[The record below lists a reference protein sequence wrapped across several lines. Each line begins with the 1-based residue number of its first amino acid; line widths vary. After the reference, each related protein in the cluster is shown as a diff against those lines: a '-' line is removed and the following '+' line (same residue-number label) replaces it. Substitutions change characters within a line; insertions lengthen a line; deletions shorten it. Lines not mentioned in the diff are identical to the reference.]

1 MKKRYYIIILLVFI
15 LPRLNAQIMLLE
27 DFETGSLNSMITF
40 QSVGTFNSSP
50 GIKNDTNFGSTKVFG
65 FGTSTCGS
73 NCFANFQTTLIITFP
88 NPAYVDSISWKEM
101 EINGNWGSQGV
112 VLINNIAL
120 PNAFL
125 GALPVNSN
133 IPDASPRH
141 QTFAVKQIVTSIKF
155 EVSDITNSSEII
167 IDDIQIKTISQI
179 AGYEYWFNDDFVN
192 RMTTTVTS
200 TDQLLINQTIPTPGL
215 NQGVNALNFRS
226 FDNLGKYS
234 SVVCHFFY
242 KTSLPENTTSSNVV
256 SYEYWLDNDY
266 SNSVV
271 VNTPVQQQVI
281 VNELIPMSSLSNGLH
296 HFNIRF
302 KDDTGLWSSVNSRF
316 FYKTSLPE
324 NTTSSNVV
332 SYEYWLDNDYSNS
345 VVVNTPV
352 QQQVI
357 VNELIPMSSLSN
369 GLHHFNIRFKD
380 DTGLWSSVNS
390 SFFYKTSLPENT
402 TSPNV
407 VSYEYWLNNDYSNSV
422 VVNTPVQQQVFVN
435 ELIPMSSLSNGLHHF
450 NIRFKDDTGIWSS
463 VISSFFYKT
472 PEQMSTPNMIT
483 EYRYWFDNDFANAVN
498 VSLTPNQQ
506 INLIDNLDLT
516 QMQKGL
522 HEINFQ
528 FKDTLGKWSVVMT
541 DTIEK
546 ISLPIAVF
554 SYSSTQYCDSS
565 IIAFANN
572 SVDGDEYLWDFGDG
586 NTSDSTN
593 PTHAYFNTNTYL
605 VSLTVTDTILNTDST
620 IVIPIEINLLNT
632 SSIITETACG
642 SYTAPDGQ
650 VYTTSGI
657 KTAVIPNA
665 ADCDSTIT
673 INLTINIVDV
683 SVTQNGLMLTAN
695 ATAAFYQWL
704 DCNDGY
710 SIINGETS
718 QVFTVTQNGNYAV
731 EVTQNSCIDTTA
743 CYLVTTIGILE
754 NTFGNEITVYPNP
767 TNGLLKIDLGQVFN
781 EFTVSIN
788 DVHGKL
794 LSQSNYKQAKEFEI
808 NLYAQS
814 GIYLLTINSGNKK
827 ATIRLIKN

>member
-302 KDDTGLWSSVNSRF
+302 KDDTGLWSSVNS
-316 FYKTSLPE
+316 
-324 NTTSSNVV
+324 
-332 SYEYWLDNDYSNS
+332 
-345 VVVNTPV
+345 
-352 QQQVI
+352 
-357 VNELIPMSSLSN
+357 
-369 GLHHFNIRFKD
+369 
-380 DTGLWSSVNS
+380 

-565 IIAFANN
+565 IIAFANS

-731 EVTQNSCIDTTA
+731 EVTQNSCIDTSA
-743 CYLVTTIGILE
+743 CYLVTSIGILE

-794 LSQSNYKQAKEFEI
+794 ISQSNYKQAKEFEI